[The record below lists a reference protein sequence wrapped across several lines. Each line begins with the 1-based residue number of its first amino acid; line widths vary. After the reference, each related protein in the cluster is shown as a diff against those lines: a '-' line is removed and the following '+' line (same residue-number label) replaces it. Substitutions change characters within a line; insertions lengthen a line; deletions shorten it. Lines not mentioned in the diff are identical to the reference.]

1 MRLLVLVLALAAC
14 DDTPEQP
21 AEPEPVA
28 NDFSIH
34 EWGFIAHHFADADDT
49 SRFVATSPG
58 SFAPPQ
64 IGLHGLSGIGR
75 AGGKPILYVHLPDG
89 TESAQFTAS
98 LVLGQGGEFVEHWPE
113 GEIQG
118 TRLMWNVSARP
129 GTCSAQGRYA
139 TRDHQRCNGIRD
151 GYCEAAELGAYE
163 TTDGACLTVAG
174 ADWNHLFYR
183 AQAPGPVPLRFEPTE
198 AGNRIHN
205 NASDPIPSKLIRI
218 RRHDSRAE
226 TRVHIFDAPAPGE
239 SLVLPDETETAASF
253 ASTQLRAALA
263 GLGMTDDEA
272 SAFMVAWESELLG
285 KTGDEPDAAPFQFG
299 VPPSALRSKSDSLI
313 YFMPESSVNRLL
325 RLEVT
330 PAPQEVRRAIL
341 VRVDLNPHPGGTI
354 GLGNL
359 GTIGHSYG
367 RASSSV
373 QVRTAALDVQ
383 GPLPEEVV
391 RRVLRRHMNQVR
403 VCHTSARD
411 EDAVDG
417 TLALRFSISR
427 TGALR
432 RPSIDSELADS
443 ITQCVLRA
451 AQGWTFPSVDAPVQV
466 AHTYA
471 FRRNE

>member
-1 MRLLVLVLALAAC
+1 MRLLVLVFALAAC

-21 AEPEPVA
+21 ADPEPVA

-98 LVLGQGGEFVEHWPE
+98 LVLGQGGEFVEHWPQ

-118 TRLMWNVSARP
+118 TRLMWNVSARR

-139 TRDHQRCNGIRD
+139 TRDHERCNGIRD

-174 ADWNHLFYR
+174 TDWNHLFYR

-218 RRHDSRAE
+218 RRHDSRDE

-330 PAPQEVRRAIL
+330 PTPREVRRAIL

-359 GTIGHSYG
+359 GTIRH
-367 RASSSV
+367 RAGNPFR
-373 QVRTAALDVQ
+373 VRTASLDVQ
-383 GPLPEEVV
+383 GPLDEAIV
-391 RRVLRRHMNQVR
+391 RRVLRRHLGAVR
-403 VCHTSARD
+403 NCHEADD
-411 EDAVDG
+411 EHAING
-417 TLALRFSISR
+417 EIELRFSISR

-432 RPSIDSELADS
+432 RPSIGRSDFDSS
-443 ITQCVLRA
+443 IGECVLRA
-451 AQGWTFPSVDAPVQV
+451 AQTWTFPSVDSPVQV
-466 AHTYA
+466 AHTYS
-471 FRRNE
+471 FNRPE